1 MTTQTTAAQELLDSV
16 IATMKETPNP
26 RLREILTSLTR
37 HMHEFAAEVNLTQ
50 AEWMYGVQFLTAVG
64 QYSKPDRNEFILLS
78 DVLGVS
84 SLVETINQDSGEGAT
99 EATVLGPFY
108 IPDAPRRANGQS
120 MVETPDPAPVLHIS
134 GVIRSTDGSPIAGA
148 TIDAW
153 QANSK
158 GLYPAQDPSQTPT
171 NLRGIYTT
179 DAQGRYEIVTT
190 RPVSYPVPTD
200 GPVGEM
206 LRASERSEMRATH
219 VHLLVAAPGHQTVVT
234 HIFDSECQYLKN
246 DAVFSV
252 RDSLVRKFRPE
263 NGHFA
268 ADFDVTLTPAREAR
282 TIVAPT
288 SGR

>member
-1 MTTQTTAAQELLDSV
+1 MTTQTTAAQELLDQV
-16 IATMKETPNP
+16 IATMKDTPDP
-26 RLREILTSLTR
+26 RLREVATALVR
-37 HMHEFAAEVNLTQ
+37 HLHEFAAEVNLTQ
-50 AEWMYGVQFLTAVG
+50 AEWMYGMQFLTAVG

-78 DVLGVS
+78 DVIGLS

-108 IPDAPRRANGQS
+108 IPDAPKRANGQS
-120 MVETPDPAPVLHIS
+120 MVETPDPAPTLHIK
-134 GVIRSTDGSPIAGA
+134 GRILGTDGKPIPGA

-171 NLRGIYTT
+171 NLRGVYTT
-179 DAQGRYEIVTT
+179 DAEGRYEVVTT

-200 GPVGEM
+200 GPVGPM
-206 LRASERSEMRATH
+206 LKAMDRSEMRATH
-219 VHLLVAAPGHQTVVT
+219 VHLLVAAPGYQTVVT
-234 HIFDSECQYLKN
+234 HIFDSECQYLKT

-252 RDSLVRKFRPE
+252 RESLVRKFEPV
-263 NGHFA
+263 NGHFE
-268 ADFDVTLTPAREAR
+268 ADFDITLTPAREAR